1 MGIFGRMS
9 DIIKANIND
18 LLEKAEDPEKMI
30 KQMVIE
36 MEESVNIAT
45 LSVAQSIANEKQ
57 LQRRLEKEQAFVTD
71 WQDKAEQA
79 ILANR
84 DDLAK
89 AAIEKKLVA
98 QKNVN
103 DLLPTHA
110 SANATAERLRTQL
123 DQLRKKL
130 DEARSRQNTL
140 IARSNAAKAEKQ
152 LNQAMNGTGTDAF
165 SKFDRMESKV
175 EQMEAEAEAFGEL
188 NSSDKSLDEEFA
200 NLSNPNVDDELEKL
214 KARIKGGSN
223 NE

>member
-110 SANATAERLRTQL
+110 SALATAERLSTQL

-188 NSSDKSLDEEFA
+188 NSSDKSLEEEFA

-214 KARIKGGSN
+214 KARIKGAGN

>member
-1 MGIFGRMS
+1 MGIFSRMS
-9 DIIKANIND
+9 DVIKANIND

-30 KQMVIE
+30 KQMVLE
-36 MEESVNIAT
+36 MEESVNKAT

-57 LQRRLEKEQAFVTD
+57 LQRRLDKEQALVAD
-71 WQDKAEQA
+71 WQAKAEQA
-79 ILANR
+79 IVASR

-89 AAIEKKLVA
+89 AALEKKLVA

-103 DLLPTHA
+103 DLLPTYDTA
-110 SANATAERLRTQL
+110 KATAERLKTQL
-123 DQLRKKL
+123 DQLKKKL

-188 NSSDKSLDEEFA
+188 NSSDKSLEEEFA
-200 NLSNPNVDDELEKL
+200 NLSNPDVDDELEKL
-214 KARIKGGSN
+214 KAQISGRGSN
-223 NE
+223 E

>member
-110 SANATAERLRTQL
+110 SALATAERLRTQL

-188 NSSDKSLDEEFA
+188 NSSDKSLEEEFA

-214 KARIKGGSN
+214 KARIKGAGN

>member
-30 KQMVIE
+30 KQMVLE

-79 ILANR
+79 IIANR

-110 SANATAERLRTQL
+110 SASATAERLRSQL

-165 SKFDRMESKV
+165 SKFDRMEGKV

-188 NSSDKSLDEEFA
+188 NSSDKSLEEEFA

-214 KARIKGGSN
+214 KARIKGGGN